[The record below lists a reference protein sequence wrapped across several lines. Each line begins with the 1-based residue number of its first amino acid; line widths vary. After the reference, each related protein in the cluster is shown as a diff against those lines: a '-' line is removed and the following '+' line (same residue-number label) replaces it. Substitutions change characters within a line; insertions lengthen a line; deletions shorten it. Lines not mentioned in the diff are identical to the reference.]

1 MRFAPLAPDT
11 DSIRSRRRRARLRL
25 FVWTF
30 FLLGTALLLLGGLRN
45 GPAPTISIRP
55 ERAAI
60 GRKATVEIEVT
71 EPKRGFAAVEV
82 DLVQGTNRMPL
93 VAEKFATPPGWKIWR
108 RGLGAKTWKL
118 EVGKGALPAL
128 VEGPAQLVVRAAP
141 APAWFRSTDPASA
154 EIVLPVRLVPPALG
168 VLSSQHY
175 VAQGGAEVVVY
186 RVGATSVR
194 DGVEVGARFFPGA
207 PLPGGPAGTHFALFA
222 MPYDQSDASQVRLVA
237 ADDVDN
243 RSAVAFID
251 QFFPH
256 PPKAD
261 DIQLDDRFLG
271 KVVTEIL
278 AQTPDAPDAGSLLEN
293 YLWINRELRRRNAAE
308 LEGLAARSQASFLWQ
323 APFLALPG
331 GQVMSSFADRRT
343 YVYGGREVDQQDHLG
358 FDLASISRAD
368 VPAANDG
375 VVVLAK
381 YLGIYGNAVVV
392 DHGYGLMSLYAH
404 LSSITTQEGARVRR
418 GERLGLSGA
427 TGLAGGDHL
436 HFSFLLQ
443 GLPVRPA
450 EWWDAHWIEDR
461 LKRKLGAAL
470 PFGSPAS

>member
-11 DSIRSRRRRARLRL
+11 DSLRSRSRRTRLRL
-25 FVWTF
+25 AFW
-30 FLLGTALLLLGGLRN
+30 LLILLATAAILLGGLRH
-45 GPAPTISIRP
+45 GPAPKIALRP

-60 GRKATVEIEVT
+60 GRQGPIEIEIV
-71 EPKRGFAAVEV
+71 EPVRGFAAVEA
-82 DLVQGTNRMPL
+82 DLVQGTNRMSL
-93 VAEKFATPPGWKIWR
+93 IAEQFATPPGWKLWSH
-108 RGLGAKTWKL
+108 GLAAKVWKL
-118 EVGKGALPAL
+118 DIGKTAQPAL
-128 VEGPAQLVVRAAP
+128 VEGPATIRVTAAP
-141 APAWFRSTDPASA
+141 APAWWRAGEPAVA
-154 EIVLPVRLVPPALG
+154 EVVLPVRLAPPALG
-168 VLSSQHY
+168 VLSAQHY
-175 VAQGGAEVVVY
+175 VAQGGSEAVVY

-194 DGVEVGARFFPGA
+194 DGVEVGTRFFPGF
-207 PLPGGPAGTHFALFA
+207 PLPGGPAETHFALFA
-222 MPYDQSDASQVRLVA
+222 MPYDASDPSLIRLVA
-237 ADDVDN
+237 ADEVEN
-243 RSAVAFID
+243 RNALAFID

-256 PPKAD
+256 PPNAAA
-261 DIQLDDRFLG
+261 IQLDDRFLA
-271 KVVTEIL
+271 KVVTDIR
-278 AQTPDAPDAGSLLEN
+278 AQTPDAPDAGSLLQN
-293 YLWINRELRRRNAAE
+293 YLWINRELRKRNAAE
-308 LEGLAARSQASFLWQ
+308 LAALAAKSSQSFLWR

-343 YVYGGREVDQQDHLG
+343 YIYGGREVDQQDHLG
-358 FDLASISRAD
+358 FDLASVARAD

-404 LSSITTQEGARVRR
+404 LSSIAIPQGASVRR
-418 GERLGLSGA
+418 GQTLGLSGA

-450 EWWDAHWIEDR
+450 EWWDAHWIQDR

-470 PFGSPAS
+470 PFGSPAP